1 MNQPQSPMPSL
12 PEQPPGPS
20 ARPGAGHPDLAAE
33 APAPVAQPSAVPTAP
48 NGLPA
53 TVARPDDELA
63 PPRARRVSEGAWLG
77 GVCTGIAQHLGWPL
91 LVVRGGF
98 VVLGSMQML
107 GVFLYGLLWMLMPSQ
122 QEESAQ
128 NPEAPGLEAAK
139 RQDMRRPGSAMVRAK
154 RDGAAVGALALIGG
168 GTVLL
173 AERFGAGPSSA
184 IFWPL
189 AFAAVGLTIVWRQ
202 ADAPRP
208 SKEELAQG
216 GRLDRLLLG
225 RGWAE
230 VVRMVV
236 GLGLVGVSVSMVAAS
251 QIGVAQL
258 PIVLGFSALML
269 LGVTIAAAPWIAKWR
284 RASQSAHER
293 AVLEQARADMAA
305 HLHDSVLQTLA
316 LIQRQSNDPK
326 AVASLA
332 RRQERELR
340 TWLYGEVPAET
351 TLKAALT
358 RACTEIEDERGV
370 EIELVCVGDVD
381 TDSRT
386 DAVVR
391 AAREAMMNAAKHSG
405 APRIDVYCEV
415 EPGLVEV
422 FVRDRGAGFELA
434 AIGDDRMGVKR
445 SIIERMERHGGSAR
459 IRSAPGEGTE
469 VRLVMEIE
477 REQ

>member
-1 MNQPQSPMPSL
+1 MSD
-12 PEQPPGPS
+12 EQPEPSQLHQPVEDSSRPDAAPPLPGPT
-20 ARPGAGHPDLAAE
+20 
-33 APAPVAQPSAVPTAP
+33 PTAP
-48 NGLPA
+48 TPRLPEPLPETDGLLP
-53 TVARPDDELA
+53 A
-63 PPRARRVSEGAWLG
+63 PPRAHRVSEGAWLG

-91 LVVRGGF
+91 ILVRGGF

-107 GVFLYGLLWMLMPSQ
+107 GVFLYGLLWMLMP
-122 QEESAQ
+122 AQ
-128 NPEAPGLEAAK
+128 DEADEAEAPGLEAAK
-139 RQDMRRPGSAMVRAK
+139 RQDMRRPGTAVARAK
-154 RDGAAVGALALIGG
+154 RDGAALGSLALVGG
-168 GTVLL
+168 GVILL
-173 AERFGAGPSSA
+173 AQRFGAGPSSA

-189 AFAAVGLTIVWRQ
+189 AFAAAGVAIVWRQ

-208 SKEELAQG
+208 SSEELARG
-216 GRLDRLLLG
+216 TWLDRLLLG

-230 VVRMVV
+230 VVRMAV

-258 PIVLGFSALML
+258 PIVLGFAALML

-284 RASQSAHER
+284 RASQAAHER
-293 AVLEQARADMAA
+293 ALLEQARADMAA

-316 LIQRQSNDPK
+316 LIQRQSEDPK
-326 AVASLA
+326 AIAALA

-370 EIELVCVGDVD
+370 EIELVCVGDVE
-381 TDSRT
+381 TDSQT

-422 FVRDRGAGFELA
+422 FVRDRGAGFDIES
-434 AIGDDRMGVKR
+434 IGDDRMGVKR
-445 SIIERMERHGGSAR
+445 SIIERMERHGGTAR

-469 VRLVMEIE
+469 VRLVMEI
-477 REQ
+477 